1 MLSFPYVHHIKSYV
15 YRQFNSNYSMSELV
29 LPIGTSQEEI
39 KCIQDIARKLG
50 MTTILGNQVRNNH
63 SVLIMNG
70 HGV

>member
-1 MLSFPYVHHIKSYV
+1 
-15 YRQFNSNYSMSELV
+15 MSELV

-39 KCIQDIARKLG
+39 KCIQDIAKKLG

-70 HGV
+70 RGV